1 MNSSSTS
8 QSFIN
13 IPASSV
19 LISLGVHISILI
31 LLLSVHALDGI
42 GFSLFKKKE
51 IKEPYQSFIQVDV
64 VALPDQLPK
73 DMPNVDM
80 SQPIVDKPAVLVE
93 KPAASPSPSDLMK
106 LHDKKASKEEADK
119 KIKKEALEE
128 QTKALKRLQEEA
140 RREQAL
146 KDLTVKNGKKG
157 RAKLAGNKLSQ
168 GNSSV
173 GMIGTASDQ
182 YRALVSDAIRK
193 HFNIYLWQQKK
204 GSLLA
209 DIYLEV
215 NPNGKVK
222 ARRVVKASSDPLFD
236 SAVLQAID
244 ASQPLPVPEDISL
257 LKEGFQITFKP

>member
-1 MNSSSTS
+1 MD
-8 QSFIN
+8 
-13 IPASSV
+13 
-19 LISLGVHISILI
+19 GV
-31 LLLSVHALDGI
+31 
-42 GFSLFKKKE
+42 SLFQKKE

-73 DMPNVDM
+73 DMGNIDM
-80 SQPIVDKPAVLVE
+80 SQPVVE
-93 KPAASPSPSDLMK
+93 KPAVPVAKPEAPVTPPDLMK
-106 LHDKKASKEEADK
+106 LPDKKMTKDEADK
-119 KIKKEALEE
+119 KSKKEKLEE
-128 QTKALKRLQEEA
+128 QSKALKRLQDEA

-146 KDLTVKNGKKG
+146 KALAEKAGQRG
-157 RAKLAGNKLSQ
+157 RGKLAGNRLSQ

-204 GSLLA
+204 GALVA

-215 NPNGKVK
+215 YPNGRVK

-236 SAVLQAID
+236 
-244 ASQPLPVPEDISL
+244 
-257 LKEGFQITFKP
+257 

>member
-1 MNSSSTS
+1 MSSSSTT
-8 QSFIN
+8 QRFVNVPI
-13 IPASSV
+13 SSV
-19 LISLGVHISILI
+19 LISLLGHVAVVF
-31 LLLSVHALDGI
+31 LLVSLHLVDGI
-42 GFSLFKKKE
+42 SFFNKKE

-73 DMPNVDM
+73 DMANVDM
-80 SQPIVDKPAVLVE
+80 SQPIVDKPSTVVE
-93 KPAASPSPSDLMK
+93 KVQAPPTPADLMK
-106 LHDKKASKEEADK
+106 LPDKKGAKEDQEK
-119 KIKKEALEE
+119 KTRQEILE
-128 QTKALKRLQEEA
+128 QQAKALKKLQDDA

-146 KDLTVKNGKKG
+146 KELMGKPGKKG
-157 RAKLAGNKLSQ
+157 RAKLAGNMLSQ
-168 GNSSV
+168 GNSAV

-204 GSLLA
+204 GTLVT
-209 DIYLEV
+209 DIYIEV
-215 NPNGKVK
+215 YPNGRVK
-222 ARRVVKASSDPLFD
+222 AKKVVKPSTDSLFD

>member
-1 MNSSSTS
+1 MNSASTS
-8 QSFIN
+8 QNFIHVP
-13 IPASSV
+13 ISSL
-19 LISLGVHISILI
+19 LISLGVHAGVL
-31 LLLSVHALDGI
+31 LVLLSLHWMDGLGI
-42 GFSLFKKKE
+42 SFFKKKE
-51 IKEPYQSFIQVDV
+51 VTQPYQSFIQVDV
-64 VALPDQLPK
+64 VALPDQLPR
-73 DMPNVDM
+73 DAVSQDM
-80 SQPIVDKPAVLVE
+80 SQPVVDKPARPLE
-93 KPAASPSPSDLMK
+93 KPGAPVTPPDLMK
-106 LHDKKASKEEADK
+106 LPSKKTNPESLEKLS
-119 KIKKEALEE
+119 KKEALSE

-146 KDLTVKNGKKG
+146 KDLTTKTGKQG
-157 RAKLAGNKLSQ
+157 RAKMAGNRLSQ

-182 YRALVSDAIRK
+182 YRALVSDTIRK
-193 HFNIYLWQQKK
+193 HFNIYLWQQKR

-215 NPNGKVK
+215 FPNGRVK
-222 ARRVVKASSDPLFD
+222 TRRVVKASSDPLFD